1 VSGVFSTESPSAEPL
16 TSVADGP
23 ETSGSETDKPSLP
36 RSHSERLLSVN
47 REFVSQ
53 EKELREKYHEVI
65 YNTAEKVMKM
75 SQNNQLK
82 TLKDQFERETTDL
95 MRKLQADHRE
105 EVKALAKKHRN
116 REQFT
121 RVKREAVTA
130 VVGRGVSEREK
141 LGQIFES
148 RREELQR
155 QHEAVKDALAECRN
169 KAKVALLKEFETRL
183 ARVDAE
189 GGGVL

>member
-1 VSGVFSTESPSAEPL
+1 MSYYSKQLIFFLRFFFFSVSGVFSTESPSVEPL

-23 ETSGSETDKPSLP
+23 ETSGGESDKPNLP
-36 RSHSERLLSVN
+36 RSHSERLLSIN
-47 REFVSQ
+47 REFVIQ
-53 EKELREKYHEVI
+53 EKDLREKYHEVV
-65 YNTAEKVMKM
+65 YNTAEKVMKI
-75 SQNNQLK
+75 SQCNQLK
-82 TLKDQFERETTDL
+82 MLKDQFERETNDL

-121 RVKREAVTA
+121 RVKREAETA

-141 LGQIFES
+141 LEQIFES

-155 QHEAVKDALAECRN
+155 QHDAIKEAMGENRN
-169 KAKVALLKEFETRL
+169 KVSFL
-183 ARVDAE
+183 
-189 GGGVL
+189 

>member
-1 VSGVFSTESPSAEPL
+1 
-16 TSVADGP
+16 
-23 ETSGSETDKPSLP
+23 
-36 RSHSERLLSVN
+36 
-47 REFVSQ
+47 
-53 EKELREKYHEVI
+53 
-65 YNTAEKVMKM
+65 
-75 SQNNQLK
+75 
-82 TLKDQFERETTDL
+82 

-141 LGQIFES
+141 LGEIFDN

-155 QHEAVKDALAECRN
+155 QHESVRDALMEQR
-169 KAKVALLKEFETRL
+169 AKVSNS
-183 ARVDAE
+183 
-189 GGGVL
+189 